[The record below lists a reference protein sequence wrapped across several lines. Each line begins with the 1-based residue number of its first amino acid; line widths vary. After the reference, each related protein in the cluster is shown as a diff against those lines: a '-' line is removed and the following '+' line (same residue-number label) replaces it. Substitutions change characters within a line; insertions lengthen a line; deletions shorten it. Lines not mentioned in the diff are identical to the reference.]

1 MCLVNVVFDD
11 AKLLYRPLFNV
22 DQGFDLGSCGT
33 V

>member
-11 AKLLYRPLFNV
+11 AKLLNSPLADV